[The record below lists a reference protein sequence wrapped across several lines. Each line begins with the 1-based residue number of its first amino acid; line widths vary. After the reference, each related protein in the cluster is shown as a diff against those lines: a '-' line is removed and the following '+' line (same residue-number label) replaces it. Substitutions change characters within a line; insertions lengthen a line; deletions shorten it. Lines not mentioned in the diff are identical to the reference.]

1 MIIVK
6 DYLLPCLWAFLSSL
20 VFCGIFNVKDKKV
33 IFFSALGGGLGWF
46 AYLISA
52 PSGSVVMQ
60 NLIAAITV
68 ALFSEFM
75 SRILKAPSTVF
86 LVIGVLP
93 MVPGGG
99 IYYTMEYGVQGNTEM
114 FIEKGLETI
123 AVAGAIAVGV
133 SVASAIFRLYAHFQH
148 QQFKQRENMVIR
160 YDRHN
165 NK

>member
-1 MIIVK
+1 MFK
-6 DYLLPCLWAFLSSL
+6 ELFLPCLWAFLSSL
-20 VFCGIFNVKDKKV
+20 VFCGIFNVHDKKTILV
-33 IFFSALGGGLGWF
+33 SALGGGLGWF

-52 PSGSVVMQ
+52 PFASVVMQ
-60 NLIAAITV
+60 NFIAAITV

-75 SRILKAPSTVF
+75 SRILKTPSTVF

-123 AVAGAIAVGV
+123 AVAGAIAIGV
-133 SVASAIFRLYAHFQH
+133 SVASAIFRMYSYFQI

-160 YDRHN
+160 YDRDN

>member
-1 MIIVK
+1 MFK
-6 DYLLPCLWAFLSSL
+6 DIFLPVLWAFLSSL
-20 VFCGIFNVKDKKV
+20 VFCGIFNVKDKKIILV
-33 IFFSALGGGLGWF
+33 SALGGGLGWF

-52 PSGSVVMQ
+52 PFASVVMQ
-60 NLIAAITV
+60 NFIAAITV

-75 SRILKAPSTVF
+75 SRLLKTPSTVF

-99 IYYTMEYGVQGNTEM
+99 IYYTMEYGVQGNTQM
-114 FIEKGLETI
+114 FIEKGIETI
-123 AVAGAIAVGV
+123 SVAAAIAVGV
-133 SVASAIFRLYAHFQH
+133 SVASALFRMYSYFQI
-148 QQFKQRENMVIR
+148 QQFRQREKMVIR

>member
-1 MIIVK
+1 MFK
-6 DYLLPCLWAFLSSL
+6 ELFLPCLWAFLSSL
-20 VFCGIFNVKDKKV
+20 VFCGIFNVHDKKI
-33 IFFSALGGGLGWF
+33 IFVSALGGGLGWF

-52 PSGSVVMQ
+52 PFASVGMQ
-60 NLIAAITV
+60 NFIAAITV

-75 SRILKAPSTVF
+75 SRILKTPSTVF

-123 AVAGAIAVGV
+123 AVAGAIAIGV
-133 SVASAIFRLYAHFQH
+133 SVASAIFRMYSYFQL

-160 YDRHN
+160 YDRDN

>member
-1 MIIVK
+1 MFKEIF
-6 DYLLPCLWAFLSSL
+6 LPCLWAFLSSF
-20 VFCGIFNVKDKKV
+20 VFCGIFNVKDKRIILV
-33 IFFSALGGGLGWF
+33 SALGGGLGWF
-46 AYLISA
+46 VYLICA
-52 PSGSVVMQ
+52 PFASVVMQ

-68 ALFSEFM
+68 ALYSEFM
-75 SRILKAPSTVF
+75 SRIFKTPSTVF

-99 IYYTMEYGVQGNTEM
+99 IYYTMEYGVQGNTQM

-133 SVASAIFRLYAHFQH
+133 SVASAIFRLYSYFQA

-160 YDRHN
+160 YDRNN

>member
-1 MIIVK
+1 MFK
-6 DYLLPCLWAFLSSL
+6 ELFLPCLWAFLSSL
-20 VFCGIFNVKDKKV
+20 VFCGIFNVHDKKIILV
-33 IFFSALGGGLGWF
+33 SALGGGLGWF

-52 PSGSVVMQ
+52 PFASVVMQ
-60 NLIAAITV
+60 NFIAAITV

-75 SRILKAPSTVF
+75 SRILKTPSTVF

-123 AVAGAIAVGV
+123 AVAGAIAIGV
-133 SVASAIFRLYAHFQH
+133 SVASAIFRMYSYFHI

-160 YDRHN
+160 YDRDN

>member
-1 MIIVK
+1 MFK
-6 DYLLPCLWAFLSSL
+6 DIFLPVLWAFLSSL
-20 VFCGIFNVKDKKV
+20 VFCGILNVKDKKV
-33 IFFSALGGGLGWF
+33 LLVAAFGGGLGWF
-46 AYLISA
+46 VYLISA
-52 PSGSVVMQ
+52 PVESVVMQ
-60 NLIAAITV
+60 NLIAAVTV
-68 ALFSEFM
+68 ALYSEFM
-75 SRILKAPSTVF
+75 SRMLKAPSTVF

-99 IYYTMEYGVQGNTEM
+99 IYYTMEYGVQGNTQM

-133 SVASAIFRLYAHFQH
+133 SVASAIFRMYSYFQK
-148 QQFKQRENMVIR
+148 QQFKQRENMVIK

>member
-1 MIIVK
+1 MFK
-6 DYLLPCLWAFLSSL
+6 ELFLPCLWAFLSSL
-20 VFCGIFNVKDKKV
+20 AFCGIFNVKDKTI
-33 IFFSALGGGLGWF
+33 IFISALGGGLGWL
-46 AYLISA
+46 AYLLAA
-52 PSGSVVMQ
+52 PSQSVVMQ

-75 SRILKAPSTVF
+75 SRIFKTPSTVF

-99 IYYTMEYGVQGNTEM
+99 IYYTMEYWILGNTQM
-114 FIEKGLETI
+114 FIEKGLETV
-123 AVAGAIAVGV
+123 AVAGAIAIGV
-133 SVASAIFRLYAHFQH
+133 SIASAIFRFYAYMQN

-160 YDRHN
+160 YDRNN

>member
-1 MIIVK
+1 MFK
-6 DYLLPCLWAFLSSL
+6 DIFLPCLWAFLSSL
-20 VFCGIFNVKDKKV
+20 VFCGIFNVRDKK
-33 IFFSALGGGLGWF
+33 IILISAFGGGLGWF
-46 AYLISA
+46 AYLLSA
-52 PSGSVVMQ
+52 PLGSVVMQ

-75 SRILKAPSTVF
+75 SRIFKTPSTVF

-99 IYYTMEYGVQGNTEM
+99 IYYTMEYGVQGNTAM

-123 AVAGAIAVGV
+123 SIAGAIAVGV
-133 SVASAIFRLYAHFQH
+133 SIASAIFRLYTYFQQ
-148 QQFKQRENMVIR
+148 QQFRQRENMVIK
-160 YDRHN
+160 YDRDN

>member
-1 MIIVK
+1 MFYKEIF
-6 DYLLPCLWAFLSSL
+6 LPCLWAFLSSF
-20 VFCGIFNVKDKKV
+20 VFCGIFNVKDKKI

-52 PSGSVVMQ
+52 PIASVVVQ

-68 ALFSEFM
+68 ALYSEFM
-75 SRILKAPSTVF
+75 SRICKTPSTVF

-99 IYYTMEYGVQGNTEM
+99 IYYTMEYGVKGQTDL
-114 FIEKGLETI
+114 FIEKGLETL
-123 AVAGAIAVGV
+123 AVAGAIAIGV
-133 SVASAIFRLYAHFQH
+133 SVASAIFRLYAHCQK
-148 QQFKQRENMVIR
+148 QQFTQRENMVKR
-160 YDRHN
+160 YDRNN

>member
-1 MIIVK
+1 MFK
-6 DYLLPCLWAFLSSL
+6 DIFLPVLWAFLSSL

-33 IFFSALGGGLGWF
+33 ILVSALGGGLGWF

-52 PSGSVVMQ
+52 PFASVVMQ
-60 NLIAAITV
+60 NFIAAITV

-75 SRILKAPSTVF
+75 SRLLKTPSTVF

-99 IYYTMEYGVQGNTEM
+99 IYYTMEYGVQGNTQM
-114 FIEKGLETI
+114 FIEKGIETI
-123 AVAGAIAVGV
+123 SVAGAIAVGV
-133 SVASAIFRLYAHFQH
+133 SVASAIFRMYSYFQI
-148 QQFKQRENMVIR
+148 QQFRQREKMVIR

>member
-1 MIIVK
+1 M
-6 DYLLPCLWAFLSSL
+6 
-20 VFCGIFNVKDKKV
+20 
-33 IFFSALGGGLGWF
+33 SALGGGLGWF
-46 AYLISA
+46 AYLLAA
-52 PSGSVVMQ
+52 PSESVVMQ
-60 NLIAAITV
+60 NFIAAVTV

-75 SRILKAPSTVF
+75 SRIFKAPSTVF

-99 IYYTMEYGVQGNTEM
+99 IYYTMEYGVQGNTAM

-123 AVAGAIAVGV
+123 SIAGAIAVGV
-133 SVASAIFRLYAHFQH
+133 SIASALFRLYSYFQT

-160 YDRHN
+160 YDRNN

>member
-1 MIIVK
+1 MFK
-6 DYLLPCLWAFLSSL
+6 ELFLPCLWAFLSSL
-20 VFCGIFNVKDKKV
+20 VFCGIFNVHDKKT
-33 IFFSALGGGLGWF
+33 IFVSALGGGLGWF

-52 PSGSVVMQ
+52 PFASVVMQ
-60 NLIAAITV
+60 NFIAAITV

-75 SRILKAPSTVF
+75 SRILKTPSTVF

-123 AVAGAIAVGV
+123 AVAGAIAIGV
-133 SVASAIFRLYAHFQH
+133 SVASAIFRMYSYFQI

-160 YDRHN
+160 YDRDN